1 MQLDGAVD
9 EVFLNVTPLHR
20 VEQYIQQEL
29 NKLQMSVRHGERGTT
44 KLNLI
49 ESKIHVSLLAC

>member
-29 NKLQMSVRHGERGTT
+29 NKLQMSVRHGE
-44 KLNLI
+44 KEQLN
-49 ESKIHVSLLAC
+49 